1 MENAV
6 LQTRGISAG
15 ASGEADDAGPAAVLR
30 RVDRVAAV
38 EMARRIGGNG
48 FLVAGFDARRRRP
61 DSRSTAGRDQSSGFA
76 LELDALL
83 HRLPFF
89 FL

>member
-1 MENAV
+1 MENTV
-6 LQTRGISAG
+6 LQTRGSGAG

-48 FLVAGFDARRRRP
+48 FLVTGFDARRRP